1 MVNGRKVLVIPGI
14 VAVVAAGAA
23 CSGSSASSTAAKPFT
38 TRADQALTLT
48 PAQVLAATGGA
59 TPVAFGAPANGKLTY
74 GPSGTM
80 VYTPNKGF
88 SGTDQFQV
96 TTTDAVKLYAV
107 DTPPIATIGGVAIQS
122 SANGSA
128 IAAVPGKT
136 DEMYGMTDRGP
147 NVDGRTDNEK
157 VLPVPDFHPQIAV
170 FRLSEGTATP
180 GKTIILKGP

>member
-23 CSGSSASSTAAKPFT
+23 CSGSSASSTAAKPLT

-80 VYTPNKGF
+80 VYTPTRA
-88 SGTDQFQV
+88 SPALT
-96 TTTDAVKLYAV
+96 
-107 DTPPIATIGGVAIQS
+107 S
-122 SANGSA
+122 
-128 IAAVPGKT
+128 
-136 DEMYGMTDRGP
+136 
-147 NVDGRTDNEK
+147 
-157 VLPVPDFHPQIAV
+157 
-170 FRLSEGTATP
+170 FR
-180 GKTIILKGP
+180 